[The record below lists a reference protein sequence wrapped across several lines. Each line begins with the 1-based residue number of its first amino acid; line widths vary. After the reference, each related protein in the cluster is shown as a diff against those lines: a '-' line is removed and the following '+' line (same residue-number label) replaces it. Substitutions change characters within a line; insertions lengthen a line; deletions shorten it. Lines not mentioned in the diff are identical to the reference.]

1 MLEALTDLGDAT
13 LILPTAVLLIIYLW
27 FSGARRAALA
37 WGATLSLCIVLVLV
51 FKIGFGACSESLAAL
66 DIRSPSGHAALAV
79 TLYGCGARLL
89 GGGQSRWFRIGIGLF
104 AGALVAA
111 IAISRVALHL
121 HNPAEIVAGLAIGLV
136 CLATFSMLN
145 PDVKRVRVPSRPALG
160 LFVLLAVLSHGR
172 HLSAEL
178 WVAQISRA
186 ADICTAATPI
196 PRLGLTA
203 HSS

>member
-1 MLEALTDLGDAT
+1 
-13 LILPTAVLLIIYLW
+13 
-27 FSGARRAALA
+27 
-37 WGATLSLCIVLVLV
+37 
-51 FKIGFGACSESLAAL
+51 
-66 DIRSPSGHAALAV
+66 
-79 TLYGCGARLL
+79 
-89 GGGQSRWFRIGIGLF
+89 
-104 AGALVAA
+104 
-111 IAISRVALHL
+111 
-121 HNPAEIVAGLAIGLV
+121 
-136 CLATFSMLN
+136 MLN
-145 PDVKRVRVPSRPALG
+145 PDVRRVHLPSRPALG